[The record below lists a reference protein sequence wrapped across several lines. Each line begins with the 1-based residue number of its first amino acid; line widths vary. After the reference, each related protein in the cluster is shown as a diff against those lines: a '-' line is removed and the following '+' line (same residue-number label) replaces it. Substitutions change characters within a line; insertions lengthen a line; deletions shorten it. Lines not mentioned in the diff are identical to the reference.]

1 MLFLL
6 IHVNKLGPEKGM
18 QIVKP
23 ILITSRYKQTVNL
36 LNLHHALQIF
46 ARTLLE

>member
-6 IHVNKLGPEKGM
+6 IYVNKLGPDKGI
-18 QIVKP
+18 QIAKTRLV
-23 ILITSRYKQTVNL
+23 TSRYKQTVNF